1 MYYLLP
7 FRFERFEDQELL
19 VNEVGDYLFCPQG
32 TASRIVNRE
41 LTEDEDLYHDLL
53 ANFFIS
59 PTPVPATIDV
69 LATRLRTK
77 KAFLDSFT
85 ALHIFVLTLRC
96 NQNCVYCQATSQQE
110 CAHGKDMK
118 LSDLLKAVEL
128 MFRSPSEHLT
138 MEFQGGEPSLVP
150 HLVRAAIE
158 KAEEIN
164 QTAHRTLTYVLCTNS
179 VNLTDEVLS
188 LCKQYNI
195 LISTSLDGPCALHNS
210 NRGKIDS
217 YEKVVAGIARARQT
231 LGEDKVSALMTTSVP
246 ALDYPKEIVDAYRE
260 NGFRSIFIRALNP
273 YGLATENNDWQA
285 YTTRF
290 IEFYKQMLDYII
302 EINKSGELFVEEF
315 TRLILQKILT
325 PFPIGFVDLQSPAGI
340 VNSVVV
346 YNYDGYVYA
355 SDESRMLAEAG
366 DYTFRLGSISD
377 TYESLFYGE
386 KAQHFADCWATET
399 IAGCSDCPLQSY
411 CGADPVRNYS
421 TQGSMYGHRPTSLLC
436 QKYKAIIEHILSL
449 LKNREEE
456 VMPIF
461 TNWIKGRNA

>member
-7 FRFERFEDQELL
+7 FRFERFEDEELL

-59 PTPVPATIDV
+59 STPLPPTIDV
-69 LATRLRTK
+69 WATRLRTK

-110 CAHGKDMK
+110 CAHGKDMQ

-164 QTAHRTLTYVLCTNS
+164 QSAHKTLTYVLCTNS
-179 VNLTDEVLS
+179 VNLTDEVLF

-195 LISTSLDGPCALHNS
+195 LISTSLDGPRALHNS

-217 YEKVVAGIARARQT
+217 YEKVAAGIARARQT
-231 LGEDKVSALMTTSVP
+231 LGEDKVSALMTTSVS

-273 YGLATENNDWQA
+273 YGLATENNDWEA

-346 YNYDGYVYA
+346 YNYDGCVYA

-366 DYTFRLGSISD
+366 DYTFRLGKITD
-377 TYESLFYGE
+377 TYESLFYGN
-386 KAQHFADCWATET
+386 KAQHFVDCWATET
-399 IAGCSDCPLQSY
+399 IAGCSDCSLQSY

-436 QKYKAIIEHILSL
+436 RKYKAIIEHILSL
-449 LKNREEE
+449 LKNRSDE

-461 TNWIKGRNA
+461 TNWIRGRNA

>member
-7 FRFERFEDQELL
+7 FRFERFEDEELL

-41 LTEDEDLYHDLL
+41 LTEDEELYHDLL

-59 PTPVPATIDV
+59 PTPIPPTIDV

-110 CAHGKDMK
+110 CAHGKDMQ

-164 QTAHRTLTYVLCTNS
+164 QSAHKTLTYVLCTNS
-179 VNLTDEVLS
+179 VNLTDEVLF

-195 LISTSLDGPCALHNS
+195 LISTSLDGPRALHNS

-231 LGEDKVSALMTTSVP
+231 LGEDKVSALMTTSVS

-273 YGLATENNDWQA
+273 YGLATENNDWEA

-346 YNYDGYVYA
+346 YNYDGCVYA

-366 DYTFRLGSISD
+366 DYTFRLGKISD
-377 TYESLFYGE
+377 TYESLFYGNN
-386 KAQHFADCWATET
+386 AQHFADCWATET
-399 IAGCSDCPLQSY
+399 IAGCSDCSLQSY

-436 QKYKAIIEHILSL
+436 RKYKAIIEHILSL
-449 LKNREEE
+449 LKNRSDE

-461 TNWIKGRNA
+461 TNWIRGRNA

>member
-1 MYYLLP
+1 
-7 FRFERFEDQELL
+7 
-19 VNEVGDYLFCPQG
+19 
-32 TASRIVNRE
+32 
-41 LTEDEDLYHDLL
+41 
-53 ANFFIS
+53 
-59 PTPVPATIDV
+59 
-69 LATRLRTK
+69 
-77 KAFLDSFT
+77 
-85 ALHIFVLTLRC
+85 
-96 NQNCVYCQATSQQE
+96 
-110 CAHGKDMK
+110 
-118 LSDLLKAVEL
+118 
-128 MFRSPSEHLT
+128 
-138 MEFQGGEPSLVP
+138 
-150 HLVRAAIE
+150 
-158 KAEEIN
+158 
-164 QTAHRTLTYVLCTNS
+164 
-179 VNLTDEVLS
+179 
-188 LCKQYNI
+188 
-195 LISTSLDGPCALHNS
+195 
-210 NRGKIDS
+210 
-217 YEKVVAGIARARQT
+217 
-231 LGEDKVSALMTTSVP
+231 MTTSVP

-273 YGLATENNDWQA
+273 YGLATENNDWEA

-346 YNYDGYVYA
+346 YNYDGGVYA

-399 IAGCSDCPLQSY
+399 IAGCSDCALQSY

-436 QKYKAIIEHILSL
+436 RKYKAIIEHILSL
-449 LKNREEE
+449 LKNRNEE

-461 TNWIKGRNA
+461 TQWIKGRNA

>member
-1 MYYLLP
+1 
-7 FRFERFEDQELL
+7 
-19 VNEVGDYLFCPQG
+19 
-32 TASRIVNRE
+32 
-41 LTEDEDLYHDLL
+41 
-53 ANFFIS
+53 
-59 PTPVPATIDV
+59 
-69 LATRLRTK
+69 
-77 KAFLDSFT
+77 
-85 ALHIFVLTLRC
+85 
-96 NQNCVYCQATSQQE
+96 
-110 CAHGKDMK
+110 
-118 LSDLLKAVEL
+118 
-128 MFRSPSEHLT
+128 

-150 HLVRAAIE
+150 HLIRAAIE
-158 KAEEIN
+158 KAEALN
-164 QTAHRTLTYVLCTNS
+164 QTAHKTLTYVLCTNS
-179 VNLTDEVLS
+179 VHLTDEVITF
-188 LCKQYNI
+188 CKQFNI
-195 LISTSLDGPCALHNS
+195 LISTSLDGPRALHNS
-210 NRGKIDS
+210 NRGKTDS
-217 YEKVVAGIARARQT
+217 YEKVVAGIELARQT
-231 LGEDKVSALMTTSVP
+231 LGEDKVSALMATSVP

-273 YGLATENNDWQA
+273 YGLATENNDWEA

-325 PFPIGFVDLQSPAGI
+325 PFPIGFVDLQSPAGL

-346 YNYDGYVYA
+346 YNYDGGVYA

-366 DYTFRLGSISD
+366 DYTFRLGNISD

-399 IAGCSDCPLQSY
+399 IAGCSDCALQSY

-436 QKYKAIIEHILSL
+436 RKYKAIIEHILSL
-449 LKNREEE
+449 LKNRNEE

-461 TNWIKGRNA
+461 TQWIKGRNA

>member
-32 TASRIVNRE
+32 TATRIVNRE
-41 LTEDEDLYHDLL
+41 LTEDEALYHDLL

-59 PTPVPATIDV
+59 PTPIPPTIDV

-110 CAHGKDMK
+110 CAHGKDMQ
-118 LSDLLKAVEL
+118 LTDLLKAVEL

-164 QTAHRTLTYVLCTNS
+164 QSEQRTLTYVLCTNS
-179 VNLTDEVLS
+179 VNLTDEVLT

-195 LISTSLDGPCALHNS
+195 LISTSLDGPRALHNS

-217 YEKVVAGIARARQT
+217 YEKVVAGITRARQT
-231 LGEDKVSALMTTSVP
+231 LGEDKVSALMTTSVH
-246 ALDYPKEIVDAYRE
+246 ALDFPKEIVDVYRE

-290 IEFYKQMLDYII
+290 IKFYKQMLDYII

-346 YNYDGYVYA
+346 YNYDGFVYA
-355 SDESRMLAEAG
+355 SDESRMLAETG

-377 TYESLFYGE
+377 TYESLFYGK

-449 LKNREEE
+449 LKNRGEE

-461 TNWIKGRNA
+461 TNWIKGCNA